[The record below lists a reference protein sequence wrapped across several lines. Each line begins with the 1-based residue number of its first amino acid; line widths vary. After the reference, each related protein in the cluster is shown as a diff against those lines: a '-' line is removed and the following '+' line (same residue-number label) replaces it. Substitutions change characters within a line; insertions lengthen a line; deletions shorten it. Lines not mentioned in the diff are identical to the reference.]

1 MNFGRWRIASEHLD
15 KIVRG
20 NPNSFNNALVENRM
34 IQAEQLKVAKNAPE
48 GKKQEKI
55 P

>member
-1 MNFGRWRIASEHLD
+1 
-15 KIVRG
+15 
-20 NPNSFNNALVENRM
+20 VEKRM
-34 IQAEQLKVAKNAPE
+34 IQAEQLKVAKNTPE